1 MKLMDVS
8 VNIVMQRKVHVLI
21 YKGEYEK
28 DGANGGKIKIEKFYE
43 IYNGC
48 RIATIVGENLVYLT
62 ELSYFKVNGR
72 LFITS
77 TSLQPLAYNENKIYS
92 IYDAFKENILS
103 LEDVDAFYND
113 YYSLNG
119 DYNNIQNIERIYNVT
134 KYEEGSSGMLSFF
147 EKVVI
152 NYGTYSNTTV
162 MMMGFHSLLEQKT
175 KEKEVTIQNY
185 KFIYYNDYLIIVWDG
200 TAFYSLEEASNRNL
214 LTEQEIKKI
223 YDIHQKEYI
232 SLFEN

>member
-1 MKLMDVS
+1 MKLPDLIVI
-8 VNIVMQRKVHVLI
+8 IVMQRKVHVLI
-21 YKGEYEK
+21 YKGDYEK

-119 DYNNIQNIERIYNVT
+119 DYNNIQNIERIYNVI
-134 KYEEGSSGMLSFF
+134 KYEEGSSGCYHFL
-147 EKVVI
+147 
-152 NYGTYSNTTV
+152 
-162 MMMGFHSLLEQKT
+162 
-175 KEKEVTIQNY
+175 
-185 KFIYYNDYLIIVWDG
+185 
-200 TAFYSLEEASNRNL
+200 
-214 LTEQEIKKI
+214 KK
-223 YDIHQKEYI
+223 
-232 SLFEN
+232 L